1 MSTSFHM
8 GEFGKLGC
16 CLALGDKD
24 RDASEFRASKQGLQ
38 ILNTCKKIGLLRREA
53 EYHLAA

>member
-1 MSTSFHM
+1 MSTNFHM

-38 ILNTCKKIGLLRREA
+38 ILNTSKKTRLLRREE
-53 EYHLAA
+53 EYCLAT